1 MAQLVDSI
9 APRGGGRQLLLV
21 GSGHGHLQ
29 LLARLAAQPLA
40 GVQVTLVA
48 PLARQFCSA
57 MLPGFVAGDYTLADC
72 AVELAPLLRHAAVRS
87 HQGRVVRLDAQARS
101 LQLADGS
108 TLGYDWLSLD
118 PGPMQDRDRIERA
131 IPGARE
137 HGLFVRPIEAFGALW
152 PRVTAMAPERLRS
165 LAVIGSGVTG
175 IELAMAIRQR
185 VPQAAI
191 TLVAGGVLA
200 GPACPAALRKRI
212 ARALQKRAITVLPDV
227 ACALR
232 PGEVVL
238 GCGARLA
245 CDVPL
250 VALGRKAPEW
260 LAGSG
265 LALDPAG
272 CVAVDACQ
280 RSTSHPDVFAS
291 GDASSGA
298 AHPAARHGLRMLRCA
313 SALADS
319 LAAVASGAP
328 PVPCQPARPGPD
340 LLALGEQVAIAS
352 WGPLSVQG
360 HWVWRCKDWRDRRW
374 VDRLRPAGG

>member
-1 MAQLVDSI
+1 MAQLLESI

-48 PLARQFCSA
+48 PLARQFCAA

-101 LQLADGS
+101 LQLDDGG

-118 PGPMQDRDRIERA
+118 PGPLQDRDRIERA

-185 VPQAAI
+185 LPQAAI
-191 TLVAGGVLA
+191 TLVAGGFLA
-200 GPACPAALRKRI
+200 GPACPAALRQGAGRQPGGSG
-212 ARALQKRAITVLPDV
+212 ARRPPCRADRRGPDPTCLHWETRSPSPAGDHCRSRGTGYGGAKTGV
-227 ACALR
+227 IGVGSTACA
-232 PGEVVL
+232 
-238 GCGARLA
+238 
-245 CDVPL
+245 
-250 VALGRKAPEW
+250 APTAETRR
-260 LAGSG
+260 A
-265 LALDPAG
+265 
-272 CVAVDACQ
+272 
-280 RSTSHPDVFAS
+280 
-291 GDASSGA
+291 
-298 AHPAARHGLRMLRCA
+298 PAASERYSFFDNTLT
-313 SALADS
+313 
-319 LAAVASGAP
+319 
-328 PVPCQPARPGPD
+328 
-340 LLALGEQVAIAS
+340 
-352 WGPLSVQG
+352 
-360 HWVWRCKDWRDRRW
+360 
-374 VDRLRPAGG
+374 